1 MFKKMLTAAALLG
14 AATTAVH
21 ADEATARKDPKT
33 GKSCVT
39 MFSSEPTNT
48 GLTRINFRNTCDSA
62 FRVEID
68 AAERTRSGSIE
79 AGTPEKPSKASVTC
93 KAEERCEAAKWTF
106 N

>member
-1 MFKKMLTAAALLG
+1 MVRKSLIAIALLG
-14 AATTAVH
+14 AATTVVH
-21 ADEATARKDPKT
+21 AEEATRKDPKT

-39 MFSSEPTNT
+39 MFSSEQTDT
-48 GLTRINFRNTCDSA
+48 GLTRVNFRNTCDSP

-68 AAERTRSGSIE
+68 ATERTRSGSID

-93 KAEERCEAAKWTF
+93 KADERCEAAKWTF